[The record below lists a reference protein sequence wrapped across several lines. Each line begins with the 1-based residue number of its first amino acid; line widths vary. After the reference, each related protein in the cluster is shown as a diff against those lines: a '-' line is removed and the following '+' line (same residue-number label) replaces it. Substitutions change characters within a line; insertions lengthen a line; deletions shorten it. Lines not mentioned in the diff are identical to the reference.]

1 MGKSSHFSGQPLYG
15 QVIKLL
21 DKSKILEISRE
32 RGGEKYIKRFNAWIH
47 LTVMLYAVIMR
58 FDSLREITASLLVE
72 ARKLA
77 HIGITFKIG
86 RSTLAD
92 ANKRRSETI
101 FEEIYRHL
109 YGTYRHCLS
118 SDSRSRKEPKW
129 MKRLRIIDST
139 TITLFS
145 NLLFKGV
152 GRHPKTGKKKGG
164 IKVHTVIH
172 ANEGVPSDIK
182 FTSAATNDSFM
193 LKPSTLSKGDI
204 MAMDRAYIDYEK
216 FEQLTERG
224 VIYVTK
230 MKKSLKFSIQKDVMW
245 QNTDGLMEVRVQ
257 YVTFTKQKKDGETI
271 IHHARIITYPDVK
284 KHKLIP
290 LLTNDMDSDPDE
302 IIAIYRQRWEI
313 ELLFKQMKQN
323 FPLKYFYGESANAI
337 KIQIWVT
344 LIANLLLMVMQR
356 ELTRS
361 WSFSGLATMVR
372 INLMYY
378 VDFYS
383 LFNHPEKDWETILG
397 SASDAPPQP
406 SLFD

>member
-1 MGKSSHFSGQPLYG
+1 MVTLLLPRNKQPWAK
-15 QVIKLL
+15 VI
-21 DKSKILEISRE
+21 I
-32 RGGEKYIKRFNAWIH
+32 
-47 LTVMLYAVIMR
+47 
-58 FDSLREITASLLVE
+58 
-72 ARKLA
+72 
-77 HIGITFKIG
+77 
-86 RSTLAD
+86 LAD
-92 ANKRRSETI
+92 S
-101 FEEIYRHL
+101 H
-109 YGTYRHCLS
+109 
-118 SDSRSRKEPKW
+118 SRKNPKW
-129 MKRLRIIDST
+129 MKRLQIIDST

-145 NLLFKGV
+145 NLLFTGA

-193 LKPSTLSKGDI
+193 LMPSALSEGDI

-216 FEQLTERG
+216 FQQLSERG

-230 MKKSLKFSIQKDVMW
+230 MKKSLRYTVLEDTMYQ
-245 QNTDGLMEVRVQ
+245 TPDGLMQVRTQTVE
-257 YVTFTKQKKDGETI
+257 FIKQKKGAEVI
-271 IHHARIITYPDVK
+271 RHKARIITYCDEK
-284 KHKLIP
+284 KRKLIS

-302 IIAIYRQRWEI
+302 IIAIYRKRWEI

-344 LIANLLLMVMQR
+344 LIANLLLMLMQKGLKR
-356 ELTRS
+356 Q

-372 INLMYY
+372 ITLMYY

-383 LFNHPEKDWETILG
+383 LFNNPEKDWEIILG
-397 SASDAPPQP
+397 KASDAPPEP
-406 SLFD
+406 SLFG